1 MGKITE
7 KVAYIKGLLDGVQLE
22 GDSKE
27 GKVLCA
33 IVDALEVIAD
43 ELDKHDDAIDDLIEG
58 VDSLNED
65 LSDIEEF
72 VFSVDDDDDDEE
84 DEDFGDDFIELE
96 CPECGDTVY
105 YDSELFDEGED
116 PVCPNCG
123 STVKLVSEELSF

>member
-7 KVAYIKGLLDGVQLE
+7 KVAYIKGLLDGVQLD
-22 GDSKE
+22 GNSKE

-33 IVDALEVIAD
+33 IVDALDVIAN
-43 ELDKHDDAIDDLIEG
+43 EIDKHDDAIDDLIEG
-58 VDSLNED
+58 VDSLNGD

-72 VFSVDDDDDDEE
+72 VFSMDDNDDDE
-84 DEDFGDDFIELE
+84 DFDDDFIELE

-105 YDSELFDEGED
+105 YDSELFEADED

-123 STVKLVSEELSF
+123 NTVKMVAEEMSF